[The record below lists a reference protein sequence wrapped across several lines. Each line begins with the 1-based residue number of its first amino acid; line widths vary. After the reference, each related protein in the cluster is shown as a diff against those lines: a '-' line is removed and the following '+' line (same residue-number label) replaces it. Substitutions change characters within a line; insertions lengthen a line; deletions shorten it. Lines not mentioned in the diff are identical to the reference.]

1 MSKEVIKY
9 RCGHSVETE
18 IFPPMK
24 NFHGKMKRNYFDGWQ
39 EWRIAQLEKESC
51 PMCYEKERKEK
62 IEKENKEAQEETQKR
77 NLPQLTGS
85 EKQIAWATTIRIH
98 TLEYVEEFLNK
109 KREWANS
116 AHKEE
121 NRLSRNKKVYDME
134 KEVNKILSIT
144 SSKFWIEKRMSL
156 ENIENIINNAEVW
169 AENMNI
175 ANKKG
180 GLK

>member
-1 MSKEVIKY
+1 MVKVNVNY

-18 IFPPMK
+18 INPPMK

-39 EWRIAQLEKESC
+39 EWRIAQLEKELC
-51 PMCYEKERKEK
+51 PMCYEKERKER

-109 KREWANS
+109 KREWADS
-116 AHKEE
+116 AQKEE
-121 NRLSRNKKVYDME
+121 NRLSRNKKVDDME
-134 KEVNKILSIT
+134 IELNKVLSIN
-144 SSKFWIEKRMSL
+144 SSKFWIEKRISL
-156 ENIENIINNAEVW
+156 ENVENIINNAEIW
-169 AENMNI
+169 AKI
-175 ANKKG
+175 YNK
-180 GLK
+180 